1 MWVENNHKLI
11 TCTKCGH
18 VNEISEEQIKLI
30 LAESQAEFDNQLQAA
45 RDAGRKDGEKIIAR
59 GRQYGTVYFDLEK
72 ASEVKY
78 KKGDDIPEGKKVGDV
93 KTEAKDPWK
102 DNDFV
107 EYDKLDENTIIGW
120 VKANLGDDE
129 VKSLEDEIARQIDAQ
144 ENPTT
149 GKGKPW

>member
-1 MWVENNHKLI
+1 MAVKLSVRRLKYELSKDGKSNVV
-11 TCTKCGH
+11 TSAYW
-18 VNEISEEQIKLI
+18 NADDSEEVT
-30 LAESQAEFDNQLQAA
+30 
-45 RDAGRKDGEKIIAR
+45 KDGEKIIAR

-72 ASEVKY
+72 VSEVKY

-144 ENPTT
+144 KKPTK
-149 GKGKPW
+149 GQGKPW